1 MGELAN
7 LILSK
12 LIVLNHLDLL
22 ETLDIDKEDIIDS
35 IYKLWENFNDVEEII
50 VKGYTLDDIVSN
62 EELLDT
68 IIDLIYEPIDNK
80 KIQEILNG

>member
-12 LIVLNHLDLL
+12 LIILNHIDLL
-22 ETLDIDKEDIIDS
+22 EALDIDREDLIDA
-35 IYKLWENFNDVEEII
+35 IYRLWENFDDVEEII
-50 VKGYTLDDIVSN
+50 VKGYSLDDIVSN
-62 EELLDT
+62 DELIDT

-80 KIQEILNG
+80 NIQEILNG

>member
-22 ETLDIDKEDIIDS
+22 ETLDIDREDIIDS

-68 IIDLIYEPIDNK
+68 IIDLIYEPLDNK
-80 KIQEILNG
+80 FNIIL

>member
-68 IIDLIYEPIDNK
+68 IIDLIYEPLDNK
-80 KIQEILNG
+80 FNIIL